1 MPAQTARLALPY
13 PIPDDTVDVPRDV
26 QALAVKLDAITPT
39 YVQGASFAA
48 RPAAGVAGRM
58 YVATD
63 AAGGAWYDTGA
74 TWVTLA
80 PSYVNALPTANLV
93 DDDEFDLWVTAA
105 GGVWRCKYDS
115 SQAPYPWLVVGGPLI
130 IGRADAMR
138 AVTGAAYVALPTD
151 PMTVTLPTEGIYDVT
166 VEASVWSNA
175 NSLVNA
181 ALSYTVGATAA
192 NDAWS
197 AQAGFVAQIS
207 SVSCTTRQTLPGPSL
222 TLVERARASAT
233 AGHSGN
239 IGNRRIIAAPVRI
252 AA

>member
-151 PMTVTLPTEGIYDVT
+151 PM
-166 VEASVWSNA
+166 
-175 NSLVNA
+175 
-181 ALSYTVGATAA
+181 
-192 NDAWS
+192 
-197 AQAGFVAQIS
+197 AGFVAQIS